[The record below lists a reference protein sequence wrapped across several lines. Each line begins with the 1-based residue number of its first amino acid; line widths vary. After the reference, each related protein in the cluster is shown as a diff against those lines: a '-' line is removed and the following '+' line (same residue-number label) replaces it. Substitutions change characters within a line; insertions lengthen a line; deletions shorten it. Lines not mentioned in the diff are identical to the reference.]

1 MSERRNSRRV
11 AIQGRLSKPVSR
23 AAPRGRVPRLRRAS
37 ERDLA
42 ALVELEQSAFAGD
55 RLSLR
60 QFRRH
65 LASPSADLL
74 VAAGSPGIIA
84 GYALLFRRRGSRV
97 GRIYSIAVAPLARGQ
112 GLGDRLLQR
121 MEATARAHGLT
132 EVRLE
137 VRQDNIAA
145 VALYTRRGYLRFG
158 ERKAYYEDG
167 GDAWRMAKSLLPR
180 RRRRDRHAR

>member
-1 MSERRNSRRV
+1 MSEHRNSRRV
-11 AIQGRLSKPVSR
+11 AIQGRLSKSVSR
-23 AAPRGRVPRLRRAS
+23 TAPRGRLPRLRRAS
-37 ERDLA
+37 GRDLA
-42 ALVELEQSAFAGD
+42 ALVELEQSAFTGD
-55 RLSLR
+55 RLSPR

-65 LASPSADLL
+65 LTSASADLM
-74 VAAGSPGIIA
+74 VAAGCNGID

-137 VRQDNIAA
+137 VRQDNVAA

>member
-1 MSERRNSRRV
+1 MSERRFSRRV
-11 AIQGRLSKPVSR
+11 AIQGRLSKPAAR
-23 AAPRGRVPRLRRAS
+23 NAPRGRAPQLRRAS

-42 ALVELEQSAFAGD
+42 ALVELEQSAFTGD

-74 VAAGSPGIIA
+74 VAVGAAGID

-97 GRIYSIAVAPLARGQ
+97 GRIYSIAVAAAARGK
-112 GLGDRLLQR
+112 GLGDRLLR
-121 MEATARAHGLT
+121 RLEATARVHGLT
-132 EVRLE
+132 EIRLE
-137 VRQDNIAA
+137 VRQDNAA
-145 VALYTRRGYLRFG
+145 AAALYARRGYLRFG
-158 ERKAYYEDG
+158 ERKEYYEDG

-180 RRRRDRHAR
+180 RRRRDRLAR

>member
-1 MSERRNSRRV
+1 MSERRSSRRV
-11 AIQGRLSKPVSR
+11 AIQGRLSKPFSR
-23 AAPRGRVPRLRRAS
+23 AAPRRRSPRLRRAA

-42 ALVELEQSAFAGD
+42 ALVDLEQSAFSGD

-65 LASPSADLL
+65 LTSASADLL
-74 VAAGSPGIIA
+74 VAAGLDGLD

-97 GRIYSIAVAPLARGQ
+97 GRIYSIAVAHSARGQ

-121 MEATARAHGLT
+121 LEATARAHGLT
-132 EVRLE
+132 EIRLE
-137 VRQDNIAA
+137 VRQDNAA
-145 VALYTRRGYLRFG
+145 AAALYTRRGYLRFA

-167 GDAWRMAKSLLPR
+167 GDAWRMAKLLLPR
-180 RRRRDRHAR
+180 RRRRDRHSS

>member
-11 AIQGRLSKPVSR
+11 AIQGRLSKSGTR
-23 AAPRGRVPRLRRAS
+23 SAPRGRLPRLRRAS

-42 ALVELEQSAFAGD
+42 ALVELEQAAFAGD
-55 RLSLR
+55 RLLLR

-74 VAAGSPGIIA
+74 VAAGSHGID
-84 GYALLFRRRGSRV
+84 GYALLFRRRGSRI
-97 GRIYSIAVAPLARGQ
+97 GRIYSIAVAHSARGQ

-121 MEATARAHGLT
+121 LEATARAHGLT
-132 EVRLE
+132 EIRLE
-137 VRQDNIAA
+137 VRQDNAA
-145 VALYTRRGYLRFG
+145 AAALYARRGYLRFG